1 VSVDVLLIYDD
12 FALQMRGW
20 IPDFKILYLHYKIDK
35 MKFFYKILLLI
46 GLSINIISCKKGDSP
61 MVKNEGFSTSD
72 LDSIAANY
80 YEEYLKLYPLEA
92 TSQGDE
98 RYNDLLPN
106 NLSQDFI
113 KKEIAFYNSVQNQLK
128 SIDYNSLDND
138 QKVVFDVLEY
148 TLIDKQ
154 ERYAYHP
161 EYIPFTQFDGLPLTF
176 PMLGSGS
183 GIQPFKTEKDYDNWL
198 KRVDEFPLWMDSA
211 IENFRLGIK
220 NNVVLPKSLV
230 LKMIPQMKAD
240 EITTFEIDKN
250 IFYGPIKNLP
260 KDFKPVIANKYTKL
274 YQDAIKNKLIPAYLK
289 MADFL
294 EKEYLPK
301 ARTTDGYGALPNGNN
316 IYAYYV
322 KSWTTTNKTPE
333 EIHKTGLSEVER
345 LRNDME
351 KVKAQVG
358 FKGSLEEFLNYVK
371 TDPKAMPYKTSAEV
385 LAGFQSILDKITPKL
400 KTMFNVTPKTPF
412 EIRQTEKYREA
423 SASAEYI
430 QGSADGK
437 RPGIFYIPIP
447 DPAKFN
453 VTSGMESLFLH
464 EAIPGHHYQV
474 SLQQENTKLP
484 KFMRFGW
491 IGAYGEGWA
500 LYCES
505 LGSEFGLYTDPYQKM
520 GSLSDEM
527 LRAVRLV
534 IDTGIHTGQMSREE
548 AIKYFLSNVAYDEA
562 GATAEVERY
571 MALPGQALSYK
582 TGAMKI
588 RELRNKYQKEQG
600 KKFNLASFHDE
611 VLSQGCL
618 PLEVLERKMEL
629 WAKK

>member
-138 QKVVFDVLEY
+138 RKVVFDVLEY

-198 KRVDEFPLWMDSA
+198 KRVDEFPIWMDSA

-289 MADFL
+289 MANFL

>member
-1 VSVDVLLIYDD
+1 MKSFYFILTFVLVSLFSV
-12 FALQMRGW
+12 
-20 IPDFKILYLHYKIDK
+20 
-35 MKFFYKILLLI
+35 
-46 GLSINIISCKKGDSP
+46 SCKKGDSP
-61 MVKNEGFSTSD
+61 MMKNTGFGAAD
-72 LDSIAANY
+72 LDSIAAGY
-80 YEEYLKLYPLEA
+80 YEGYLKMYPLEA
-92 TSQGDE
+92 TSQGDG

-106 NLSQDFI
+106 NLSQEFI
-113 KKEIAFYNSVQNQLK
+113 TNEIAFYNSVQNQLK
-128 SIDYNSLDND
+128 SVEYNSLDD
-138 QKVVFDVLEY
+138 EHKVVFDVLEY

-161 EYIPFTQFDGLPLTF
+161 EYIPFTQFGGLPLDF

-183 GIQPFKTEKDYDNWL
+183 GIQPFKNEKDYDNWL
-198 KRVDEFPLWMDSA
+198 KRIELFPAWMDSA
-211 IENFRLGIK
+211 IENFRAGMK
-220 NNVVLPKSLV
+220 SNVVLPKSLV
-230 LKMIPQMKAD
+230 VKMIPQMEAKD
-240 EITTFEIDKN
+240 ITTFEIDKN

-260 KDFKPVIANKYTKL
+260 KDFTPVTANKYAKL
-274 YQDAIKNKLIPAYLK
+274 YEDAIKSKLIPAYLK
-289 MADFL
+289 MAEFL

-301 ARTTDGYGALPNGNN
+301 ARTTDGYNALPNGINVYN
-316 IYAYYV
+316 YDV
-322 KSWTTTNKTPE
+322 KSWTTTEKTPGD
-333 EIHKTGLSEVER
+333 IHKTGLAEVER
-345 LRNDME
+345 LRGDME
-351 KVKAQVG
+351 KVKKQIG
-358 FKGSLEEFLNYVK
+358 FNGSLEAFLGAVK
-371 TDPKAMPYKTSAEV
+371 KDPKAMPYKTSKEV
-385 LAGFQSILDKITPKL
+385 LAGFQSILNKISPKL

-430 QGSADGK
+430 QGSPDGE
-437 RPGIFYIPIP
+437 RPGIFYTPIP
-447 DPAKFN
+447 DPTKFN

-464 EAIPGHHYQV
+464 EAIPGHHYQI
-474 SLQQENTKLP
+474 SLQQENLKLP

-505 LGSEFGLYTDPYQKM
+505 LGIEFGLYTDPYQKM

-571 MALPGQALSYK
+571 MAMPGQALSYK

-588 RELRNKYQKEQG
+588 RELREKYKSELG
-600 KKFNLASFHDE
+600 KKFNIADFHDE

-618 PLEVLERKMEL
+618 PLQVLERKMDL
-629 WAKK
+629 WAKDVK